1 MPGLFKKLIFLFVI
15 FSLIS
20 CSDKMEENNDLTVA
34 VTLAPYEY
42 LINKIAGDNVKII
55 TSLPPNAT
63 PHHFEPTAKLIENIS
78 KADYYFR
85 VGANLQFEEVW
96 VNKLTGMNKSL
107 KVIDLSRDLED
118 IDGDPHYWLSPN
130 NLKIISEA
138 IHSELLKVIP
148 DQKEE
153 LNKNLN
159 AFQDSLTTITAEI
172 KNSLE
177 AIPNKK
183 LLVYHGSWSYF
194 ARDFGFEQLTIEQ
207 GSKEPT
213 PSDLKRILNEVK
225 QSKIPVVFVDPQHS
239 KTSAKIV
246 AKELRVNV
254 DTIDPLKKD
263 ILKNLIEVKNKIEK
277 HYK

>member
-1 MPGLFKKLIFLFVI
+1 
-15 FSLIS
+15 
-20 CSDKMEENNDLTVA
+20 MEENSDLTVA

-63 PHHFEPTAKLIENIS
+63 PHHFEPTARLIENIS

-96 VNKLTGMNKSL
+96 VNKLTDMNKSL
-107 KVIDLSRDLED
+107 KVIDLSRDLDD
-118 IDGDPHYWLSPN
+118 IDGDPHYWLSPQ
-130 NLKIISEA
+130 NLKIISA
-138 IHSELLKVIP
+138 KIHSELLKAIP
-148 DQKEE
+148 DQEEE

-159 AFQDSLTTITAEI
+159 AFQDSLTSITAEI

-177 AIPNKK
+177 EIPNKK

-213 PSDLKRILNEVK
+213 PSDLERILNEVK
-225 QSKIPVVFVDPQHS
+225 KSKIPVVFVDPQHS